1 MRYAIL
7 GDIHSNL
14 EAFECVLG
22 ALKDAGIDKYLCAGD
37 VVGYGPNP
45 QECISLLKALT
56 PEVIAGNHDW
66 ASVNLFSSRYFN
78 HAASE
83 AIHWTKNNIR
93 AEDKEFLESLKL
105 VYRNEHL
112 TMVHGTLNKP
122 QDFDY
127 MNDGYIAEESFRIL
141 DTPICFV
148 AHSHTPGVFI
158 KDKEDYIVYRQ
169 EDLAKVEECNRYIIN
184 VGSVG
189 QPRDG
194 NPAACYCIY
203 DTASKEISIKRIA
216 YNTHLVR
223 EKIIFSGL
231 PRSLGDRLLMG
242 V

>member
-1 MRYAIL
+1 
-7 GDIHSNL
+7 
-14 EAFECVLG
+14 
-22 ALKDAGIDKYLCAGD
+22 
-37 VVGYGPNP
+37 
-45 QECISLLKALT
+45 
-56 PEVIAGNHDW
+56 HDW

-78 HAASE
+78 HVASE

-93 AEDKEFLESLKL
+93 EEDKGFLESLKL
-105 VYRNEHL
+105 IFKNEHL

-127 MNDGYIAEESFRIL
+127 ITDGYIAEESFRIL
-141 DTPICFV
+141 DTPLCFV

-169 EDLAKVEECNRYIIN
+169 EELVKIEEGNRYIVN

-203 DTASKEISIKRIA
+203 DTESQEVSIKRVV
-216 YNTHLVR
+216 YNAQLVR
-223 EKIIFSGL
+223 EKIIFAGL